1 MWLRKGNEG
10 SPAVETLLRAFCTL
24 TLGGGRAARAISLCL
39 SVPGHSRWE
48 PTPHRA
54 ALTVNSLRQTPR

>member
-10 SPAVETLLRAFCTL
+10 SPAVETLLCAFCTL
-24 TLGGGRAARAISLCL
+24 TVGGGRAARAISLCL

-48 PTPHRA
+48 PGHQAPGSPHHTER
-54 ALTVNSLRQTPR
+54 L